1 MPSVEYL
8 RDFVSER
15 LTAAA
20 EEIFGVFKQTI
31 VEYEEELDRQRR
43 LLGNVRKPETRL
55 NTTGVQNLFSLIT
68 QKQIRLI
75 YMCCSNF
82 VILLFPITLVVCYAR
97 APTAT
102 SL

>member
-1 MPSVEYL
+1 MGVGVVVVPEKLTTMPSVEYL

-31 VEYEEELDRQRR
+31 VEYEEEIDRQRR

-55 NTTGVQNLFSLIT
+55 NTTGMQNLFRLMTQNILI
-68 QKQIRLI
+68 
-75 YMCCSNF
+75 
-82 VILLFPITLVVCYAR
+82 
-97 APTAT
+97 
-102 SL
+102 

>member
-43 LLGNVRKPETRL
+43 LLGDVRKPETRL
-55 NTTGVQNLFSLIT
+55 NTTGLQSLFSLIT
-68 QKQIRLI
+68 PKQIHLI
-75 YMCCSNF
+75 CCSNF

-97 APTAT
+97 APTA
-102 SL
+102 SCL